1 MSRQP
6 SKKDLLLQMLDEG
19 LVMLH
24 LDARQP
30 GVIVP
35 SFLKEDPHL
44 RLNLS
49 YRFGLPDLQ
58 IDDEAISTTLSFRQ
72 TPFHCVIPFHALWAL
87 SQPPASEMTLFPDAM
102 PLSLFSNLVRELH
115 LGEEEAEEEE
125 AEEGVEERE
134 GRSRQGDVEES
145 TPELG
150 SKARRSRKA
159 PERGEEERID
169 TQKRQPL
176 SLRSVQPPSKAPADV
191 QPLPSKS
198 ERGSPSRS
206 DLPAAEGQTRAR
218 PALQL
223 IVTRE
228 DEVAGVPALSSTPR
242 GKSAEKP
249 SFLRVIKNDDP

>member
-115 LGEEEAEEEE
+115 LGEEEE
-125 AEEGVEERE
+125 AEEGGEERE
-134 GRSRQGDVEES
+134 GRSRQSALEGG

-150 SKARRSRKA
+150 SKAQQSSKA
-159 PERGEEERID
+159 LDKREDERIE

-176 SLRSVQPPSKAPADV
+176 SLRSVPPPNKAPAAV

-198 ERGSPSRS
+198 ERGSSSRS
-206 DLPAAEGQTRAR
+206 ELPAAESHTRSR

-223 IVTRE
+223 IVTR
-228 DEVAGVPALSSTPR
+228 DEEASDVPAPAPASR